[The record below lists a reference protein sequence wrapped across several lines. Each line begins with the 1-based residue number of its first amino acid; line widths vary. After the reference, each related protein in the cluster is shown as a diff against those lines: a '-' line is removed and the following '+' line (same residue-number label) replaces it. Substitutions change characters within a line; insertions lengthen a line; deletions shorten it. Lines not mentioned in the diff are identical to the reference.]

1 MAQGLAAEGIELFR
15 EEIAE
20 VRKSMGNKSPSFT
33 RSMRRSISGI
43 FSLPSSQFGGEDVN
57 ADDKDDDEEALH
69 WAAIEKL
76 PSYKSMRASILK
88 EYEYDE
94 EGSKVIN
101 RRVVD
106 AGHLRPLER
115 HLLIDKLITDTEQ
128 DNEKFLRR
136 LKDRIDRVGIELPT
150 VEVRYENLNVDAKC
164 HIGSRA
170 LPTLWNTTR
179 NILEGFLETMHLFP
193 SKKIEFNIL
202 KDVNGLIKP
211 SRITLLLGPPGCGK
225 TTFLL
230 ALAGKLDTTLKTRG
244 NISYNGFQLNEF
256 VPQKTSAYISQHDLH
271 IAEMTVRETFDFS
284 ARCQGVGTRHDLLS
298 EIRKREKEA
307 GLLPEADLDTYMK
320 ATAIE
325 GLKGSLLTD
334 YILKILGLDICADNI
349 IGDAMIR
356 GISGGQRKRVTTGEM
371 IVSPMRT
378 LFMDEIS
385 TGLDS
390 STTFQIVKCLQ
401 QVAHIK
407 QATIVMSLLQP
418 APETFDLF
426 DDIIIM
432 SEGQIVYHGP
442 RDHVLGF
449 FEYCGFTCPER
460 KGIADFLQEVTWRKD
475 QEQYWEDREKPYRY
489 VSVEQF
495 SQKFKQFHAGE
506 NLKEELSKPF
516 DKSKGHKS
524 ALSFSKYSLRK
535 WELFKACVD
544 REWLLMKRNAFVHIF
559 KAIQLVVVAF
569 IAMTVFFRTHMRV
582 DLEHGNYYLGSLFFS
597 LVIMMFIGLPELV
610 MTIKR
615 LPVFFKQRDLYFYP
629 AWAYTL
635 PGFLL
640 KIPYSLFDS
649 LMWTSITYY
658 GIGYSPEAGR
668 FFRQFLVLFS
678 MSQMATALFRATA
691 GVCRSIVVA
700 NTGGSLAILIVV
712 VFSGFLIP
720 RTSIPKWWQWACWIS
735 PLFHGE
741 TAITVNEFLAPRW
754 RKLTSQNT
762 SLGIQVLE
770 GRGLL
775 HEDYFYWIGLGSLI
789 GFTVLFN
796 LGYTL
801 ALTYLNPIG
810 KPQAVISQEKL
821 AKIQES
827 EEDTIIDLHAE
838 SNTISSPNRLV
849 SSTEGNNVAEVQL
862 QDFTSTSNRKESF
875 CEGSNS
881 AMLLGAKRGMTL
893 SFQPLAISFQNIQ
906 YFVDMPMEMKEQGV
920 TEKRLHLLKDI
931 TGVFRPGVLTAL
943 MGVSG
948 AGKTTLMD
956 VLSGRK
962 TGGHIE
968 GDIRISGFPKVQETF
983 ARISGYCEQN
993 DIHSP
998 QVTVHESLIF
1008 SSWLR
1013 LAPEID
1019 SKTKKLFVNEVMQ
1032 LIELDDLK
1040 DALVGIPGV
1049 SGLSTEQRK
1058 RLTIAVELVTN
1069 PSIIFM
1075 DEPTSGLDARAAAIV
1090 MRAVRNIVDTGRTV
1104 VCTIHQP
1111 SIDIFEAFDEL
1122 LLMKRGGEII
1132 YFGAL
1137 GHHSKNIIEY
1147 FEAISGVAKIK
1158 DKYNPATW
1166 MLEVSSMGAEQRL
1179 SIDFAQIYKESTLFW
1194 QNNELVK
1201 ELCTPAA
1208 DVKDLYFPA
1217 DYAQCAWKQFT
1228 TCLWKQ
1234 FWAYWRSPGYNLV
1247 RLSFSFLTALLFG
1260 TIYWQQGSKINDQ
1273 EDLLKMMGAMF
1284 VAMLFIG
1291 IINCSSVQPF
1301 VDVERQVFYREKAA
1315 RMYYPIVYALAQVVV
1330 ELPYTLFQTILYGV
1344 ITYSVI
1350 GFHWSVDKFFWY
1362 LFVTLCTFLYYTYYG
1377 MLAVAISPNAQVA
1390 AVIASAF
1397 YSVFN
1402 VFSGFLITRPQLP
1415 RYWVWYYW
1423 ICPLAWT
1430 LNGLVTSQYGD
1441 MRKKISIHG
1450 KPQQA
1455 IEDFLKDYFGFQR
1468 DFLGVVAAVLVIFP
1482 VFFAL
1487 LFSISISRFNFQK
1500 R

>member
-1 MAQGLAAEGIELFR
+1 MAQVIELFR
-15 EEIAE
+15 EEIVE
-20 VRKSMGNKSPSFT
+20 VGRASET
-33 RSMRRSISGI
+33 RSMRSNISGI
-43 FSLPSSQFGGEDVN
+43 IRRPSFQFGGEEDVN
-57 ADDKDDDEEALH
+57 ADDKYDDEEAVH

-76 PSYKSMRASILK
+76 PSSEKMRASILK
-88 EYEYDE
+88 EYKDDE
-94 EGSKVIN
+94 QGGQVIN
-101 RRVVD
+101 SRVVD
-106 AGHLRPLER
+106 AGLLTPQER
-115 HLLIDKLITDTEQ
+115 HLLMKKLITDTQQ
-128 DNEKFLRR
+128 DNGKFLGKLR
-136 LKDRIDRVGIELPT
+136 DRIDRVGIELPT
-150 VEVRYENLNVDAKC
+150 VEVRYKDLNVDAQC
-164 HIGSRA
+164 HIGTRA
-170 LPTLWNTTR
+170 LPTLWNATR
-179 NILEGFLETMHLFP
+179 NILDGALEIMHLSP
-193 SKKIEFNIL
+193 SKKVKFTIL

-225 TTFLL
+225 TTLLL
-230 ALAGKLDTTLKTRG
+230 ALAGKLDPKMKTRG

-271 IAEMTVRETFDFS
+271 FGEMTVRETFDFS
-284 ARCQGVGTRHDLLS
+284 ARFQGVGTRHDLLL

-307 GLLPEADLDTYMK
+307 GILPEADVDTYMK

-325 GLKGSLLTD
+325 GLKGSLQTD
-334 YILKILGLDICADNI
+334 YILKILGLDICADTI
-349 IGDAMIR
+349 IGNAMIR
-356 GISGGQRKRVTTGEM
+356 GISGGEKKRVTTGEM

-432 SEGQIVYHGP
+432 SEGQIVYHGSC
-442 RDHVLGF
+442 DHALEF
-449 FEYCGFTCPER
+449 FEHCGFQCPER
-460 KGIADFLQEVTWRKD
+460 KGIADFLQEVTSRKD
-475 QEQYWEDREKPYRY
+475 QEQYWKDREKPYRY
-489 VSVEQF
+489 ISAEQF
-495 SQKFKQFHAGE
+495 SQTFKQFHVGQK
-506 NLKEELSKPF
+506 LTEELSKPF
-516 DKSKGHKS
+516 EKSKGHKT
-524 ALSFSKYSLRK
+524 ALSFSKYSLSK
-535 WELFKACVD
+535 WELFKACFD
-544 REWLLMKRNAFVHIF
+544 REWLLMKRNSFVYAF
-559 KAIQLVVVAF
+559 KAIQLLVVAF
-569 IAMTVFFRTHMRV
+569 IMMTMFSRTRMQV
-582 DLEHGNYYLGSLFFS
+582 DLDHGNYYLGSFFFS
-597 LVIMMFIGLPELV
+597 LMVMTFNGLAELV
-610 MTIKR
+610 MTIRR

-635 PGFLL
+635 PIFLL
-640 KIPYSLFDS
+640 KIPHSLFDS
-649 LMWTSITYY
+649 LIWTSITYY

-668 FFRQFLVLFS
+668 FFRQFLVLFCV
-678 MSQMATALFRATA
+678 SQMATALFRALA
-691 GVCRSIVVA
+691 GVCRSIGVA
-700 NTGGSLAILIVV
+700 YTGGASALLIII

-720 RTSIPKWWQWACWIS
+720 RPSIPNWWRWGCWIS
-735 PLFHGE
+735 PLYYGE

-770 GRGLL
+770 IHGLF
-775 HEDYFYWIGLGSLI
+775 HEDYFYWISLGSLI

-810 KPQAVISQEKL
+810 KPQAVISREKM
-821 AKIQES
+821 AKIQDS
-827 EEDTIIDLHAE
+827 HGDTILDIHAQ
-838 SNTISSPNRLV
+838 SNTISSHNHT
-849 SSTEGNNVAEVQL
+849 SSTE
-862 QDFTSTSNRKESF
+862 SSN
-875 CEGSNS
+875 
-881 AMLLGAKRGMTL
+881 AGAKRGMIL

-906 YFVDMPMEMKEQGV
+906 YFVDMPVETKERGV

-931 TGVFRPGVLTAL
+931 TGAFRPGVLTAL

-962 TGGHIE
+962 TGGHTE
-968 GDIRISGFPKVQETF
+968 GDIRISGFPKVQKTF

-993 DIHSP
+993 DVHSP

-1008 SSWLR
+1008 SCWLC

-1019 SKTKKLFVNEVMQ
+1019 SKTKKLFVCEVMQ
-1032 LIELDDLK
+1032 LVELDGLK

-1090 MRAVRNIVDTGRTV
+1090 MRAVRNIVDTGRTI

-1122 LLMKRGGEII
+1122 LLMKQGGEII
-1132 YFGAL
+1132 YAGAL
-1137 GHHSKNIIEY
+1137 GHHSKNLIDY
-1147 FEAISGVAKIK
+1147 FEAIPGVPKIK
-1158 DKYNPATW
+1158 DKYNPAAW
-1166 MLEVSSMGAEQRL
+1166 MLEVTSMAAEQRL
-1179 SIDFAQIYKESTLFW
+1179 GINFGQIYKESTLFG

-1201 ELCTPAA
+1201 ELCTPAPDA
-1208 DVKDLYFPA
+1208 KDLYFPA

-1234 FWAYWRSPGYNLV
+1234 FWAYWRSPSYNLV
-1247 RLSFSFLTALLFG
+1247 RLSFSFFTALLLG
-1260 TIYWQQGSKINDQ
+1260 IIYWQQGTKINDQ
-1273 EDLLKMMGAMF
+1273 KDLLKMMGAMYG
-1284 VAMLFIG
+1284 AMLFIG
-1291 IINCSSVQPF
+1291 VNNCSSVQPF
-1301 VDVERQVFYREKAA
+1301 VDVEHQVFYREKAA
-1315 RMYYPIVYALAQVVV
+1315 RMYSPIVYALAQVVV
-1330 ELPYTLFQTILYGV
+1330 ELPYTLFQTVVYGL

-1350 GFHWSVDKFFWY
+1350 GFYWSVNKLFWY
-1362 LFVTLCTFLYYTYYG
+1362 LFVTLCTFLYFTYYG
-1377 MLAVAISPNAQVA
+1377 MLTVAVSPNVQVA
-1390 AVIASAF
+1390 SVIAAVF
-1397 YSVFN
+1397 YSIFN
-1402 VFSGFLITRPQLP
+1402 LFSGFLIAKPQIP
-1415 RYWVWYYW
+1415 GWWVWYYW

-1430 LNGLVTSQYGD
+1430 LNGLITSQYGD
-1441 MRKKISIHG
+1441 MRKKINIDG

-1455 IEDFLKDYFGFQR
+1455 VEDFLKDYFGFQR

-1482 VFFAL
+1482 VLFAL
-1487 LFSISISRFNFQK
+1487 LFSISVSRLNFQK